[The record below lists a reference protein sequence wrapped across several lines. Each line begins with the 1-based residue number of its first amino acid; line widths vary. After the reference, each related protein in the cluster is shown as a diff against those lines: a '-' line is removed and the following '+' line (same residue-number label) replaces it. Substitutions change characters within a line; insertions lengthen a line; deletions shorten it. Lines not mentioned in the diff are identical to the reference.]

1 MSASIEWGSAPHC
14 HTYVLGHDEEAGDHQ
29 AISDDSDNPAEVGV
43 MFDDGGGN
51 GYCLYGTPEQITRAL
66 TTAIGQVVSYQAEQ
80 QRSEAAH
87 AEAQELH
94 RTIGSVLEAA
104 RGFGQHDTLSSWE
117 AELERA
123 LELTATRLADT
134 DPNA

>member
-1 MSASIEWGSAPHC
+1 MSASIEWGSASSC
-14 HTYVLGHDEEAGDHQ
+14 RAYVLGPHEEAGDNQ
-29 AISDDSDNPAEVGV
+29 TPSENFDDGSHIGL

-51 GYCLYGTPEQITRAL
+51 GYCLTGTPEQITRTL